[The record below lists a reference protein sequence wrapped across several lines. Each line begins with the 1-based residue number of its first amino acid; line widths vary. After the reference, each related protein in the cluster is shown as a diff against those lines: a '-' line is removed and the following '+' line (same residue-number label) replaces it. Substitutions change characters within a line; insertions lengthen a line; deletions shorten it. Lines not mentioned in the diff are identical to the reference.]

1 MNTKKS
7 LGRGLAALIPEED
20 MEFLRHVAR
29 QEQPELPPRSAVGRR
44 SRVEKQTMPSEV
56 SEKRDSQPDVSREV
70 ADSNGTSAISRVVT
84 LSDIVANPFQP
95 RRTFSENELEEL
107 ASSIR
112 EHGVLQPVLLRP
124 TGVEGKYQLIAGER
138 RWRAAQKAGLSAI
151 PAIVRNIDDKQ
162 ALELAIIENVQRHD
176 ISAIDAALAYKRL
189 AQEFSLSQDEIAHRV
204 GKSRSSVAN
213 TVRLLDLPPE
223 ARESIEKGAISEGH
237 GRAILMC
244 STEGGRRALLRRA
257 IRDQLS
263 VRETERL
270 AGAASKKSEGAGGS
284 GATTSIGG
292 SDSDKTSES
301 GGETAHSDAE
311 LKDIENRLEKRL
323 GTRISIR
330 PKGNRGGIV
339 ISYAAPGELER
350 IISLLLSS

>member
-20 MEFLRHVAR
+20 MEFLRQVAR
-29 QEQPELPPRSAVGRR
+29 QEQVVEPEAAKETR
-44 SRVEKQTMPSEV
+44 KQRMLTHKQALENASPTA
-56 SEKRDSQPDVSREV
+56 SQTDAPINDELAPTASFPREV
-70 ADSNGTSAISRVVT
+70 ATSA
-84 LSDIVANPFQP
+84 IVANPFQP
-95 RRTFSENELEEL
+95 RRNFSADELEEL

-124 TGVEGKYQLIAGER
+124 TDVEGKYQLIAGER
-138 RWRAAQKAGLSAI
+138 RWRAAQKAGLSVI
-151 PAIVRNIDDKQ
+151 PAIVRAIDDRQ

-213 TVRLLDLPPE
+213 TLRLLDLPSE
-223 ARESIEKGAISEGH
+223 VKESIEKGVISEGH
-237 GRAILMC
+237 GRAILM
-244 STEGGRRALLRRA
+244 SPSEGGRRALLRRA

-270 AGAASKKSEGAGGS
+270 AGADNKKPARRDSSEIHTNNGSASASEEPDGAQE
-284 GATTSIGG
+284 TTH
-292 SDSDKTSES
+292 SE
-301 GGETAHSDAE
+301 AE
-311 LKDIENRLEKRL
+311 LMDIATRLEKRL
-323 GTRISIR
+323 GTRITIR
-330 PKGNRGGIV
+330 PKGGRGGIL
-339 ISYAAPGELER
+339 ISYSAPAELER
-350 IISLLLSS
+350 IISLLLSST